1 MKILVFGGTYDPIHI
16 GHLLSAE
23 SLCEILE
30 PDLVLFVP
38 SSVSPHKN
46 SVQTSFEIRFRMLE
60 LALESFPKFQPS
72 NIEQTLGGIS
82 YTYRTLEKLHEDYP
96 KAKLFWAIGEDN
108 AKSFDKWKNP
118 DKILELAEVI
128 VMSRSNSSKSQNENL
143 KFYKTRLVD
152 VSSTEIRER
161 ISKGKSIRF
170 LVPEKVEK
178 FIQQKG
184 LYL

>member
-38 SSVSPHKN
+38 SAVSPHKN
-46 SVQTSFEIRFRMLE
+46 SVRTSFENRFKMLE
-60 LALESFPKFQPS
+60 LALESFPKFRAS

-82 YTYRTLEKLHEDYP
+82 YTYQTLEKLHENYP
-96 KAKLFWAIGEDN
+96 QAKLFWAIGEDN
-108 AKSFDKWKNP
+108 AKSFDRWKNP
-118 DKILELAEVI
+118 DKILELAEVV
-128 VMSRSNSSKSQNENL
+128 VMSRSDSSNSQNENL

-161 ISKGKSIRF
+161 VKAGKSIRF
-170 LVPEKVEK
+170 LIPPKVEE
-178 FIQQKG
+178 FIQAKG
-184 LYL
+184 LYQ

>member
-23 SLCEILE
+23 SLCEFLE

-38 SSVSPHKN
+38 SAVSPHKN
-46 SVQTSFEIRFRMLE
+46 SVQTSFENRFKMLE
-60 LALESFPKFQPS
+60 LALESFPKFQAS

-82 YTYRTLEKLHEDYP
+82 YTYRTLEKLHENYP
-96 KAKLFWAIGEDN
+96 QAKLFWAIGEDN

-118 DKILELAEVI
+118 DKILEFAEV
-128 VMSRSNSSKSQNENL
+128 VVVSRSDSPKFQNEKL
-143 KFYKTRLVD
+143 KFCKTRLVD

-161 ISKGKSIRF
+161 VRAGKSIRF
-170 LVPEKVEK
+170 LVPEKVEE
-178 FIQQKG
+178 FIQTEG
-184 LYL
+184 LYR